1 MDAGTGRAA
10 LRPLVVLVSAV
21 VLVDTL
27 FFEALTPLLPHYEH
41 TLGLSKTQV
50 GLLVAAYPAGTLIG
64 ALPGGVLAARIG
76 VRKVML
82 LGLGLMSVSTLVFG
96 FSHAIVTLDTAR
108 FVQGLAGSC
117 TWAGGFAWLAAVAP
131 SDRRGAVFGSAF
143 AAAVGG
149 ALLGPVMGT
158 LATEV
163 GTGPVFAAAAGAGL
177 VLMALSFLLPA
188 PPRGEG
194 QGLREAF
201 PVVRDRW
208 VAGGLWLTLLA
219 GLALGAFDVLAPLRL
234 NRLGATPVVIGAAF
248 VGAAAVETV
257 LSPLI
262 GRLSDRRGRL
272 FTVELSLTAAVVVV
286 VLAPWVQPAWVF
298 VVVIILGAPSFGTL
312 FVPALALTSDGAERR
327 GLHQGLAFG
336 MGNLVWAAG
345 QAIAAAGSGALAQ
358 ATADVVPYAL
368 LALVLAVTLVALRP
382 AGRSRLSGLPLW
394 LPG

>member
-163 GTGPVFAAAAGAGL
+163 GTGPVFTARRGSRPRPTWPSASCCRPRLGGGTGSARGLPCGPGPLGRRRSMAHVVGRAGPRRLRRAGAT
-177 VLMALSFLLPA
+177 P
-188 PPRGEG
+188 
-194 QGLREAF
+194 
-201 PVVRDRW
+201 
-208 VAGGLWLTLLA
+208 
-219 GLALGAFDVLAPLRL
+219 L

-262 GRLSDRRGRL
+262 GRLSDHHGRL

-336 MGNLVWAAG
+336 IGNLVWAAG

>member
-1 MDAGTGRAA
+1 MDAGTGRAS

-96 FSHAIVTLDTAR
+96 YSHAIVTLDTAR

-131 SDRRGAVFGSAF
+131 SDRRGAVLGSAF

-149 ALLGPVMGT
+149 AILGPVMGT
-158 LATEV
+158 LATQV
-163 GTGPVFAAAAGAGL
+163 GTGPVFAAAAVAGL
-177 VLMALSFLLPA
+177 ILMSLSFLLPA

-194 QGLREAF
+194 QGLREAL

-219 GLALGAFDVLAPLRL
+219 GLALGSFDVLAPLRL
-234 NRLGATPVVIGAAF
+234 NRLGATPVVIGVAF

-272 FTVELSLTAAVVVV
+272 FTVELSLTVAVIVVL
-286 VLAPWVQPAWVF
+286 LAPWVQPAWVF